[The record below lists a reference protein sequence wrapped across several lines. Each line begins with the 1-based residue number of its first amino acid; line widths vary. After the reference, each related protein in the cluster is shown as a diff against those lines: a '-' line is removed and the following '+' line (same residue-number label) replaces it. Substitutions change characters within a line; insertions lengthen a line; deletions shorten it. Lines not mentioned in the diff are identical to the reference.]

1 MASVDLDA
9 ARAIVRKQ
17 MPAMR
22 ACLAKVPNQAIEVK
36 ITRSGPRSPAP
47 KPVRPDPFTRSR
59 YRPSA
64 PPAPPPEGVSVIASA
79 ELPFEATR
87 ADIDAAARCVDPIA
101 SKLVMPA
108 VKEKDAWYQIAFLVV
123 AP

>member
-1 MASVDLDA
+1 
-9 ARAIVRKQ
+9 
-17 MPAMR
+17 MR
-22 ACLAKVPNQAIEVK
+22 ACLAKVPNQALEVE
-36 ITRSGPRSPAP
+36 ITRSGPRSVTP

-59 YRPSA
+59 YRPPP
-64 PPAPPPEGVSVIASA
+64 PPAPPPDGISVIASA

-87 ADIDAAARCVDPIA
+87 AEIDAAARCVEPIA